1 MSLIFVYFP
10 AFVILLVYCLSSC
23 CGEILIHKILCVGDS
38 ITFGAGSSNTEHSY
52 PSLLQDKL
60 NVRMIN
66 HRFINILNK
75 ETTYGATEGSRQ
87 HKSL

>member
-1 MSLIFVYFP
+1 M
-10 AFVILLVYCLSSC
+10 
-23 CGEILIHKILCVGDS
+23 IHRI
-38 ITFGAGSSNTEHSY
+38 
-52 PSLLQDKL
+52 LLQDKL

-87 HKSL
+87 HKSLQRTPSTSTEAHQDGAAFPEWTSAGAYSQRISQEGGKSEIRGL